1 MLLSMS
7 VNDILLSIFTGA
19 ARGDNPNMSDQ
30 PISDDTPD
38 ILGDVNR

>member
-19 ARGDNPNMSDQ
+19 ARGYNPNVSDQ
-30 PISDDTPD
+30 QISDNAPD